1 MGFVV
6 YAGMT
11 PNPSNSGAAPIFV
24 ADSDA
29 DDVAIFKLLLLKAGV
44 SDPLH
49 AFSSGEELMAS
60 LSKLLRQSVGVV
72 LPLLIFL
79 ELGLP
84 ATDGHEVMRW
94 IREQP
99 QLDATSVVMLAK
111 SEHPLDIKAAAH
123 GGAQCYLAKY
133 PQPTALRQV
142 VAEAQLF
149 AGRPVANE
157 WFGLQHNLLLRWG
170 LPTARSSLQ
179 PQSRSLA

>member
-1 MGFVV
+1 
-6 YAGMT
+6 MT

-44 SDPLH
+44 SAPLQ
-49 AFSSGEELMAS
+49 ACSSGEELMAS

-84 ATDGHEVMRW
+84 AINGLDVVRW
-94 IREQP
+94 IRDQP
-99 QLDATSVVMLAK
+99 QLDATSVVVLAK
-111 SEHPLDIKAAAH
+111 SEHPIDVKAAAH

-133 PQPTALRQV
+133 PHPTVLRQV
-142 VAEAQLF
+142 VEEARRF
-149 AGRPVANE
+149 DGKPVSNE

-170 LPTARSSLQ
+170 LTSAPPPLPPRARSF
-179 PQSRSLA
+179 A